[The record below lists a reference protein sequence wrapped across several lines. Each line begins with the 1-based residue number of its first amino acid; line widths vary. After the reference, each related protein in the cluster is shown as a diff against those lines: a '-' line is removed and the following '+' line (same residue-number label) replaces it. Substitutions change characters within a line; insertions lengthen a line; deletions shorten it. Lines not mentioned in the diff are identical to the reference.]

1 MATFKRARPIA
12 YRHRGQGAVASTI
25 HQTSQDAARLNAIRE
40 HIETRNGCSVSNTVA
55 VSMAIAVLH
64 REATQGAL
72 TVRLQDFA
80 KVPAAATR

>member
-1 MATFKRARPIA
+1 MIKRARPVA
-12 YRHRGQGAVASTI
+12 YRHRGQGAAAITI
-25 HQTSQDAARLNAIRE
+25 HQTKQDIARLAAIRD

-72 TVRLQDFA
+72 SVRLQDFA
-80 KVPAAATR
+80 KVPAAAQR